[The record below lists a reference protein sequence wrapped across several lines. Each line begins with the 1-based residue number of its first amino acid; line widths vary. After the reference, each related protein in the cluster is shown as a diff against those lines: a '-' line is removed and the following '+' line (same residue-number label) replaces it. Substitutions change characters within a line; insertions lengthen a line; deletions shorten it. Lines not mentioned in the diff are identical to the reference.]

1 MKSTIIALVVLAM
14 LVGVSFLGPND
25 AFAVCNVAQAG
36 SNLGPVN
43 AGSGSGA
50 GSVTA
55 GGFFGSPSGGDCFN
69 NNLTVSSGL
78 NGTNFT
84 VIPVPTAIAQF
95 ATTINAGTLTN
106 AARLAIPN
114 VYVNST
120 SWDFIGCP
128 GGTAVCNGTES
139 PAQGWL
145 MTNIA
150 TRNGQSQ
157 VANMFGYGVGPF
169 LLGTGAAGTEPQ
181 TAPTDVTSTDQID
194 QLVSKYT
201 ASGSFAQNFFTVVRV
216 NVVGQ
221 PICGTVATCASFQT
235 IEQGD
240 SAMGSIPGTAGVDS
254 TTGAGVAGQTA
265 QVFKSTEFA
274 TGGVDDGAKQLVQ
287 QDMGTGKFSSC
298 WNCSPSNTILGPVPF
313 ISTVT
318 NTPAP
323 FTADT
328 VTHPGP

>member
-1 MKSTIIALVVLAM
+1 M
-14 LVGVSFLGPND
+14 LVAVPLIGPNQ
-25 AFAVCNVAQAG
+25 ALATCNAAQAG
-36 SNLGPVN
+36 STAGPVN
-43 AGSGSGA
+43 AGTGGN

-55 GGFFGSPSGGDCFN
+55 GGFFGSPAGGDCFN

-84 VIPVPTAIAQF
+84 VIPVPTAIAQL

-128 GGTAVCNGTES
+128 GGTSACNNTES
-139 PAQGWL
+139 PQQGWQ
-145 MTNIA
+145 MTTIG

-169 LLGTGAAGTEPQ
+169 LLGTGAAGTEPL
-181 TAPTDVTSTDQID
+181 TAPTDTISTDQID

-201 ASGSFAQNFFTVVRV
+201 ASGSFAQNFITVVRV

-221 PICGTVATCASFQT
+221 PICGLNTVATCASFQT

-240 SAMGSIPGTAGVDS
+240 SAMGSIPGTVAGQDS
-254 TTGAGVAGQTA
+254 STGAGVAGQTS
-265 QVFKSTEFA
+265 QVFKSAEFA

-287 QDMGTGKFSSC
+287 QDMGTGKFTSC
-298 WNCSPSNTILGPVPF
+298 WNCDPSNVLLGPVPF

-318 NTPAP
+318 NTPSP